1 MVVKVHT
8 VRYLPAMADEQR
20 DITATKLRR
29 DLGAVL
35 DAVMGGATVRVS
47 RNGRPLAVLV
57 PPQRFDGMTDTQP
70 FGEEFEEVKP

>member
-8 VRYLPAMADEQR
+8 VRYFSRMAEER

-35 DAVMGGATVRVS
+35 DAVMGGTTVRVS

-57 PPQRFDGMTDTQP
+57 PPQRFDGMTDAQP
-70 FGEEFEEVKP
+70 YGDEFKEVEP